1 MAADLDRLTHFAAR
15 VELIRA
21 NLSQRELA
29 RFADQMAKEMRES
42 NAKRIKA
49 NVTPEGDQMDP
60 RKPQRG
66 NREIKFIYTTSDNEV
81 RHLKSWRGTRS
92 YIIGFDIMRG
102 GIRTFKR
109 SRIKRFIKVDASKG
123 DTINKSKIKRKMFSR
138 LIKSKWL
145 KAKGYSDRAEVYFA
159 STAEKVAHIHHYGL
173 KDKGSKGQ
181 DIQYPERPLL
191 GMDAKDVDKI
201 EDLLLTHLT
210 KGL

>member
-42 NAKRIKA
+42 NAQRIKA

-109 SRIKRFIKVDASKG
+109 SRIKRFIKVDASKS
-123 DTINKSKIKRKMFSR
+123 DAINKSKIKRKMFSR

-145 KAKGYSDRAEVYFA
+145 KAKGYNDRAEVYFA

-181 DIQYPERPLL
+181 DIKYPERPLL
-191 GMDAKDVDKI
+191 GMDAKDIDKV
-201 EDLLLTHLT
+201 EDLLLAQLT

>member
-109 SRIKRFIKVDASKG
+109 SRIKRFIKVDANKG
-123 DTINKSKIKRKMFSR
+123 DAINKSKIKRKMFSR

-145 KAKGYSDRAEVYFA
+145 KAKGYSDRAEVSFA

-191 GMDAKDVDKI
+191 GMDAKDIDKV
-201 EDLLLTHLT
+201 EDLLLTQLT

>member
-21 NLSQRELA
+21 NLSQQELA

-42 NAKRIKA
+42 NAQRIKA
-49 NVTPEGDQMDP
+49 NVTTEGDQMDP
-60 RKPQRG
+60 RKPQHG

-109 SRIKRFIKVDASKG
+109 SRIKRFIKVDASKA

-191 GMDAKDVDKI
+191 GMDAKDIDKV
-201 EDLLLTHLT
+201 EDLLLVQLT

>member
-1 MAADLDRLTHFAAR
+1 
-15 VELIRA
+15 
-21 NLSQRELA
+21 
-29 RFADQMAKEMRES
+29 MRES
-42 NAKRIKA
+42 NAQRIKS

-66 NREIKFIYTTSDNEV
+66 NREIKFIYTTSDSEV

-123 DTINKSKIKRKMFSR
+123 DAINKSKIKRKMFSR

-173 KDKGSKGQ
+173 KDKGSKGKTSSTGTT
-181 DIQYPERPLL
+181 LL
-191 GMDAKDVDKI
+191 GMDAKDIDKV
-201 EDLLLTHLT
+201 EDLLLAHLT

>member
-29 RFADQMAKEMRES
+29 RFADDMAKEMRES
-42 NAKRIKA
+42 NAARIKA
-49 NVTPEGDQMDP
+49 NVTPSGEQMDP

-66 NREIKFIYTTSDNEV
+66 NSEIKFIYSMSGTEV

-92 YIIGFDIMRG
+92 QITGFDIMRG
-102 GIRTFKR
+102 AIRTFKR
-109 SRIKRFIKVDASKG
+109 SRIKRFIKVDAGKG
-123 DTINKSKIKRKMFSR
+123 DAINKSKLKRKMFSR

-191 GMDAKDVDKI
+191 GMDAKDIDKV
-201 EDLLLTHLT
+201 EGLLLAQLT
-210 KGL
+210 KEL

>member
-42 NAKRIKA
+42 NAQRIKA

-81 RHLKSWRGTRS
+81 RHLKSWHGTRS

-109 SRIKRFIKVDASKG
+109 SRIKRFIKVDAGKG
-123 DTINKSKIKRKMFSR
+123 DAINKSKIKRKMFSR

-181 DIQYPERPLL
+181 DIQYPERTLL
-191 GMDAKDVDKI
+191 GMDAKDIDKV
-201 EDLLLTHLT
+201 EDLLLTQLT

>member
-109 SRIKRFIKVDASKG
+109 SRIKRFIKVDTSKG
-123 DTINKSKIKRKMFSR
+123 DAINKSKIKRKMFSR

-145 KAKGYSDRAEVYFA
+145 KAKGYSDRAEVSFA

-201 EDLLLTHLT
+201 EDLLLTQLT

>member
-109 SRIKRFIKVDASKG
+109 SRIKRFIKVDTSKG
-123 DTINKSKIKRKMFSR
+123 DAINKSKIKRKMFSR

-145 KAKGYSDRAEVYFA
+145 KAKGYSDRAEVSFA

>member
-109 SRIKRFIKVDASKG
+109 SRIKRFIKVDTSKG
-123 DTINKSKIKRKMFSR
+123 DAINKSKLKRKMFSR

-145 KAKGYSDRAEVYFA
+145 KAKGYSDRAEVSFA

>member
-109 SRIKRFIKVDASKG
+109 SRIKRFIKVDTSKG
-123 DTINKSKIKRKMFSR
+123 DAINKSKLKRKMFSH

-145 KAKGYSDRAEVYFA
+145 KAKGYSDRAEVSFA

-191 GMDAKDVDKI
+191 GMDANDVDKV
-201 EDLLLTHLT
+201 EDLLLAKLKKHF
-210 KGL
+210 